1 MMTEERKP
9 DASSQPSEQNP
20 YPDRI
25 SFDDWWNQQD
35 YDLPF
40 FYACREAW
48 QTALAEGKRRAATNE
63 DPLRDFLNSRS
74 SVQSEIAAN
83 PKPSDLR
90 ERLEVMLSIAKIQGR
105 YENATTLREVL
116 DKPHLL
122 LGEPVA
128 RVIHRKDTTQYAI
141 TYTHL
146 PAETPLYAPPKV
158 KP

>member
-1 MMTEERKP
+1 MTEERKP
-9 DASSQPSEQNP
+9 DASSHT
-20 YPDRI
+20 
-25 SFDDWWNQQD
+25 
-35 YDLPF
+35 
-40 FYACREAW
+40 
-48 QTALAEGKRRAATNE
+48 TA
-63 DPLRDFLNSRS
+63 
-74 SVQSEIAAN
+74 VQSEIAAN

-116 DKPHLL
+116 DNSHLL
-122 LGEPVA
+122 MGEPVA